1 MRYLSLTGGI
11 LRKQWLFTLIIVLET
26 AALLVLTNTMMAA
39 VNSKNMLYEPY
50 RGLLQETGVVVDAS
64 NLYMMDCDNE
74 EIMPFLEKYPDL
86 KSVIAFLEERLG
98 VHIHHTD
105 VLSFVGMVGPHSTM
119 YRDKGN
125 TLTYYLLDQEI
136 LSKMHLPLS
145 CGRFPAD
152 TRNNDGEIEIV
163 VSGGTDATLNSVYDT
178 PAGKMRVVGI
188 LTDSTYQP
196 FGTGYDHTDRE
207 SGVDYDSIFNYCLP
221 FDSQTNLGGP
231 FAIAA
236 KGVFPEDT
244 ERYNIVPSTIWLV
257 TYIHDISE
265 EAAQQTTD
273 YLRTVGTIQYHQT
286 LTTMREETERQIN
299 DIYYRMMPLIITAMI
314 VVLSGL
320 IGSTAISTL
329 RQVRTFGIFFLC
341 GCHRTNLLLIVCLEM
356 LVTLPVS
363 VLLAWGSILVMQQL
377 GFEYLMGLTF
387 GWSNLLVTVLLL
399 LVLLVLSMILPF
411 GIIKTTSPVK
421 TIKECV

>member
-1 MRYLSLTGGI
+1 MRYLSLAGGI

-26 AALLVLTNTMMAA
+26 AVLLVLTNTMMAA

-86 KSVIAFLEERLG
+86 QSVINFLEQRLR

-105 VLSFVGMVGPHSTM
+105 HLSFVGMVGPRSTM

-257 TYIHDISE
+257 TYAHDISE
-265 EAAQQTTD
+265 EAVQQTTD
-273 YLRTVGTIQYHQT
+273 YLRTVGTVQYHQT

-314 VVLSGL
+314 VVLLGL

-329 RQVRTFGIFFLC
+329 RQVHTFGIFFLC
-341 GCHRTNLLLIVCLEM
+341 GCHRTSLLLIVCLEM
-356 LVTLPVS
+356 LMTLPVS

-377 GFEYLMGLTF
+377 GFEYLIGLTF
-387 GWSNLLVTVLLL
+387 GWSNLFITVLLL
-399 LVLLVLSMILPF
+399 LVLFVLSMILPF